1 MGSNAITLEDARAL
15 DRSDPFP
22 HRRQSFSLPDG
33 VIYLDGNSLG
43 ALPLA
48 TPGIVADVV
57 QDQWGRSLISSW
69 NDHDWI
75 GAPARIGDKIASL
88 IGARPGEVIVADS
101 TSVNLFKLLAALVQM
116 NSDRGDIVTEK
127 GNFPTDLHIAD
138 GVAKMFGKRLV
149 SVPSNQMAEAIGPDT
164 AAIVLCHVHYRTA
177 FRHDIKSVTDLARAA
192 GARVIWDLSHSIGAV
207 PLDLHADGVELA
219 VGCGY
224 KYLNGGPG
232 APAFLHIA
240 GDLQPEMISP
250 IRGWMGHADPFAF
263 DEAYVPAPGMD
274 RFLAGTPP
282 ILSLAALEAGVDLML
297 GVDQQAL
304 FGKSQRL
311 LQMFA
316 DLMAARC
323 PDFALIS
330 PDRAEQRGSHISFAH
345 PQASAIMNALIA
357 QGVIGDFRAPD
368 VLRFGLTPLYI
379 RFEDIW
385 QAVDILAGIM
395 ASGTW
400 RLAQHAGIRR
410 VT

>member
-1 MGSNAITLEDARAL
+1 MKVAAVSLEEARAL

-22 HRRQSFSLPDG
+22 NRRQSFSLPDG
-33 VIYLDGNSLG
+33 IIYLDGNSLG
-43 ALPLA
+43 ALPVA
-48 TPGIVADVV
+48 TPALLADVV
-57 QDQWGRSLISSW
+57 QSQWGRSLIGSW

-88 IGARPGEVIVADS
+88 IGSRPGEVIVADS
-101 TSVNLFKLLAALVQM
+101 TSVNLFKLLVALVQM
-116 NSDRGDIVTEK
+116 HPDRRDIVTET

-149 SVPSNQMAEAIGPDT
+149 AVTSNQIAEAIGPET

-177 FRHDIKSVTDLARAA
+177 FRHDIKSVTDRARAV

-207 PLDLHADGVELA
+207 PLDLHADGIELA

-232 APAFLHIA
+232 APAFLYISR
-240 GDLQPEMISP
+240 DLQPELISP
-250 IRGWMGHADPFAF
+250 IRGWMGHANPFAF
-263 DEAYVPAPGMD
+263 DDAYVPAPGID

-297 GVDQQAL
+297 EVDQHAL

-311 LQMFA
+311 FQMFD

-330 PDRAEQRGSHISFAH
+330 PKRAEHRGSHIGFAH
-345 PQASAIMNALIA
+345 PKASAIMNALIA

-400 RLAQHAGIRR
+400 RLAQHAEIKR

>member
-1 MGSNAITLEDARAL
+1 MKVAAVSLEEARAL

-22 HRRQSFSLPDG
+22 NRRQSFSLPDG
-33 VIYLDGNSLG
+33 IIYLDGNSLG
-43 ALPLA
+43 ALPIA
-48 TPGIVADVV
+48 TPALLADVV
-57 QDQWGRSLISSW
+57 ESQWGRSLIGSW

-88 IGARPGEVIVADS
+88 IGARSGEVIVADS
-101 TSVNLFKLLAALVQM
+101 TSVNLFKLLTALVQM
-116 NSDRGDIVTEK
+116 NSDRGDIVTETA
-127 GNFPTDLHIAD
+127 NFPTDLHIAS
-138 GVAKMFGKRLV
+138 AIAEMFGKRLV
-149 SVPSNQMAEAIGPDT
+149 AVAPGDISEAIGPDT

-177 FRHDIKSVTDLARAA
+177 FRHDIKSVTDRARAI

-232 APAFLHIA
+232 APACLYISKA
-240 GDLQPEMISP
+240 LQPEMVSP
-250 IRGWMGHADPFAF
+250 IQGWMGHANPFAF
-263 DEAYVPAPGMD
+263 ADAYVPAPGID

-297 GVDQQAL
+297 EVDQQAL

-311 LQMFA
+311 FDFFA
-316 DLMAARC
+316 ELMKTRC
-323 PDFALIS
+323 PDFALVS
-330 PDRAEQRGSHISFAH
+330 PHNAGHRGSHIAFAH

-385 QAVDILAGIM
+385 QAVDKLAGIM
-395 ASGTW
+395 ESGTW
-400 RLAQHAGIRR
+400 RLARHAEMKR